1 MTSLMTSADQTYIC
15 LSAAYI
21 GFISGDSSIHTI
33 WQVGGGI
40 SYGKCHVVLPFAF
53 ALALPLM
60 LTLPSTATAT
70 ATQTAALG

>member
-1 MTSLMTSADQTYIC
+1 MTSLMTSADQSYIC

-40 SYGKCHVVLPFAF
+40 SYGKCHVVFPFAF
-53 ALALPLM
+53 ALALP
-60 LTLPSTATAT
+60 LPSTATAT